1 MWSGSG
7 LERLYMGG
15 RAIKVSRSGLN
26 MSGSGLKRAEID
38 GSGLQ
43 MSERGFGM
51 RIGWEW
57 VRMDWNK
64 SEWMRVDGSGWEHS

>member
-1 MWSGSG
+1 
-7 LERLYMGG
+7 MGG

-26 MSGSGLKRAEID
+26 MSGSGLKRVEID

-51 RIGWEW
+51 RL
-57 VRMDWNK
+57 
-64 SEWMRVDGSGWEHS
+64 DGSG